1 MTVLPVYPS
10 RRASAV
16 SAASPAP
23 SRKSAK
29 MPSIAS
35 TPAACAAR
43 LTAVRAGASSVPSR
57 VRGRPASA
65 VKSSAP
71 KTTPH
76 ARGDSRATAAAFST
90 PRAVSTRARILRRPR
105 GSPSRSSTASRR
117 AASAWTSA
125 GDSHFG
131 RHTPSIRARAAP
143 RRSASRRPEPV
154 LLTRTKTTRCSGSE
168 PSRAAA
174 TVRRAASFSAGATPS
189 SRSRMMASAPAAA
202 ALAIISRRCPGTK
215 RRLRSTQAES
225 VTHPTLSYEVV
236 LEGRGSQEVSDRVSD
251 PIDELFDPGA
261 LAPHVLGRHERRDA
275 DEPAVG
281 GERHF
286 ADPVAAPQGRVEIR
300 GEADTAN
307 DVLSGRRVDGHVVRN
322 GPDHG
327 ALRGRQLDD
336 GEVLAGAGQRRR
348 AEVREAVRQE
358 ARRVPPHVAGMQH
371 DHDQPP
377 SSAGRGG
384 DQREPALVDIS
395 RLDAVGAGIAG
406 EQFVVVV
413 EDARRVPGRLERP
426 FPRPYDLRDRR

>member
-16 SAASPAP
+16 SAASPAS

-105 GSPSRSSTASRR
+105 GSPSRSSTAIRR
-117 AASAWTSA
+117 VASAWTSA
-125 GDSHFG
+125 GDSHLG

-174 TVRRAASFSAGATPS
+174 TVRRAASFSPGATPS
-189 SRSRMMASAPAAA
+189 SRSRMTASAPAAA

-225 VTHPTLSYEVV
+225 VTHPTLSYEIV
-236 LEGRGSQEVSDRVSD
+236 LEDRGSQDGSHRVSD
-251 PIDELFDPGA
+251 PVDELFDPGA
-261 LAPHVLGRHERRDA
+261 LARHVLGRHERRDA

-281 GERHF
+281 GEHDL
-286 ADPVAAPQGRVEIR
+286 ADPVAPAEGGVQVR
-300 GEADTAN
+300 GQADTAN
-307 DVLSGRRVDGHVVRN
+307 DVLPRCHDGGHVARN
-322 GPDHG
+322 DPDHS
-327 ALRGRQLDD
+327 ALRGGQLDD
-336 GEVLAGAGQRRR
+336 GEAFTGAGQRRLV
-348 AEVREAVRQE
+348 EVREAVRQKP
-358 ARRVPPHVAGMQH
+358 RRIPPHVAGMQ
-371 DHDQPP
+371 DDRDQTPP
-377 SSAGRGG
+377 SVSRGG
-384 DQREPALVDIS
+384 DQGEPALVHVP
-395 RLDAVGAGIAG
+395 RLHAVGAGIAG
-406 EQFVVVV
+406 EQS
-413 EDARRVPGRLERP
+413 
-426 FPRPYDLRDRR
+426 